1 MENHCRVDKPVDD
14 DDDDDDCI
22 ESRFLVRTRES
33 FIP

>member
-1 MENHCRVDKPVDD
+1 VDKPVDD

-33 FIP
+33 FIPWQA